1 MKLTINVTQK
11 DIDGGYRCSSFS
23 CPIAI
28 AATRAISSLASREA
42 RACLGVDVDGSNLL
56 FFRHDMP
63 DDLKP
68 VPHDQHDWI
77 VAFDDG
83 KANVK
88 PFSFEVD
95 IPDSD
100 FARLVA

>member
-1 MKLTINVTQK
+1 
-11 DIDGGYRCSSFS
+11 
-23 CPIAI
+23 
-28 AATRAISSLASREA
+28 
-42 RACLGVDVDGSNLL
+42 LL